1 MIGQTISHYQ
11 ILERLGSGGMGEVY
25 LARDTGPLDRRVAL
39 KFIRRER
46 DQDPMAQQRFLQ
58 EARAAAALDHPYLC
72 KIYEIGEEQ
81 GAPFI
86 AMEYVVGE
94 TLQDRLERKGF
105 GVEEGLIVAQEIL
118 EALHKAHSEGIV
130 HRDLK
135 PANVIVAPDGH
146 VKVMDFGLAKSFRK
160 EEAPT
165 ADAATAMTQPGERA
179 GTPLYMSPEQISA
192 HRVDHRSD
200 LFSFG
205 VLLYEILTGAHPFK
219 CDSTID
225 TTSAILS
232 HAPEPLASYGREAI
246 DLFAQK
252 DKVQTLLNRCL
263 QKHPDDRYQNAKVL
277 RRDLRDLI
285 LSVQVAKVDSQDPG
299 PAVTSDASQLGTSLS
314 ADTTGRESRPEG
326 GWWEQIRAP
335 RWIATAA
342 ALLLLAGFFWW
353 TTGDSPSS
361 LTRAPDFQEGNWLL
375 LSGFENRTGDSSLD
389 GILEHALERE
399 LGDSPFVRVVPRGR
413 IEDSLRLM
421 RKPPDTPI
429 DESLGIEVCL
439 RDGEIP
445 ALLTGRLE
453 TRGSAYSVSLQ
464 LVDPREGISLVGT
477 VEQAEEREELLEVAG
492 PLADWIRQSL
502 GEKLLQVRPAEKA
515 FQKVTTDSLRALKL
529 YSEAFPMAPRGPAE
543 ELYRQVINLDP
554 KFASAH
560 IMLAWCISNQGRPA
574 EEYLPHAQRAFELV
588 DSATDRERYFIRGSY
603 FQMTEQL
610 EKARHA
616 YEALIRLDPDHGWGK
631 NNLRKIYYEANQVR
645 DAVRM
650 RVKAADARPND
661 LRANRR
667 AVLDLAGQLGELDQ
681 AQVYS
686 ERAIGLL
693 PSQISHWVELQVAL
707 FPAREHWM
715 EGNVERALEIVEQV
729 STKLPP
735 ASSRSGLIDFN
746 LGTMHLDLGRL
757 REAREFLERAS
768 RDNDASVTVLT
779 LISQKPN
786 ELRTHLNR
794 LNNGHIIP
802 FQAILMA
809 RMGIRPDPS
818 KLPRGGS
825 ARFALDVVQGEIE
838 LAGGKQEA
846 GERLLQDALEPA
858 TKLAYHRGTFAL
870 AAESLAKLWSRQGKP
885 EQAIEVLEECTDE
898 KEKVRVAFS
907 LRWAPLWMRLRL
919 QLAGLHRQVGD
930 VTKAQ
935 VIEAELERMLA
946 VADRD
951 HPFLYQL
958 EQLRGK

>member
-25 LARDTGPLDRRVAL
+25 LAQDTGPLDRRVAL
-39 KFIRRER
+39 KFIGREN
-46 DQDPMAQQRFLQ
+46 QDPMAQQRFLQ

-72 KIYEIGEEQ
+72 KIYEIGEEE

-118 EALHKAHSEGIV
+118 EALNKAHSEGIV

-135 PANVIVAPDGH
+135 PANVMVAPDDH
-146 VKVMDFGLAKSFRK
+146 VKVMDFGLAKSFREK
-160 EEAPT
+160 EPPT
-165 ADAATAMTQPGERA
+165 ADAATAFMTQPGERA

-219 CDSTID
+219 GDSAIE

-232 HAPEPLASYGREAI
+232 HAPEPLTSYGREAI

-252 DKVQTLLNRCL
+252 DKLQTLLNGCL
-263 QKHPDDRYQNAKVL
+263 QKHPDDRYQNAEVL

-314 ADTTGRESRPEG
+314 AEAREKESRPGG
-326 GWWEQIRAP
+326 GWWEQLLVP

-361 LTRAPDFQEGNWLL
+361 PTRALDFQEGNWLL
-375 LSGFENRTGDSSLD
+375 LSGFENRTGDSSVD

-399 LGDSPFVRVVPRGR
+399 LGDSEFVRVVPRGR
-413 IEDSLRLM
+413 IEDTLRLM

-464 LVDPREGISLVGT
+464 LVDPREGTSLVGT
-477 VEQAEEREELLEVAG
+477 VEQAEEREELLEIAG
-492 PLADWIRQSL
+492 SLADWIRESL
-502 GEKLLQVRPAEKA
+502 GEKLLQVRPAEKEA

-529 YSEAFPMAPRGPAE
+529 YSEAFTMQPAGPAE

-574 EEYLPHAQRAFELV
+574 EEYVPHAQRPSSWWTQRPIG
-588 DSATDRERYFIRGSY
+588 SATSS
-603 FQMTEQL
+603 
-610 EKARHA
+610 
-616 YEALIRLDPDHGWGK
+616 
-631 NNLRKIYYEANQVR
+631 V
-645 DAVRM
+645 
-650 RVKAADARPND
+650 AAT
-661 LRANRR
+661 
-667 AVLDLAGQLGELDQ
+667 
-681 AQVYS
+681 S
-686 ERAIGLL
+686 I
-693 PSQISHWVELQVAL
+693 
-707 FPAREHWM
+707 
-715 EGNVERALEIVEQV
+715 
-729 STKLPP
+729 
-735 ASSRSGLIDFN
+735 
-746 LGTMHLDLGRL
+746 
-757 REAREFLERAS
+757 
-768 RDNDASVTVLT
+768 
-779 LISQKPN
+779 
-786 ELRTHLNR
+786 
-794 LNNGHIIP
+794 
-802 FQAILMA
+802 
-809 RMGIRPDPS
+809 
-818 KLPRGGS
+818 
-825 ARFALDVVQGEIE
+825 
-838 LAGGKQEA
+838 
-846 GERLLQDALEPA
+846 
-858 TKLAYHRGTFAL
+858 
-870 AAESLAKLWSRQGKP
+870 
-885 EQAIEVLEECTDE
+885 
-898 KEKVRVAFS
+898 
-907 LRWAPLWMRLRL
+907 
-919 QLAGLHRQVGD
+919 
-930 VTKAQ
+930 
-935 VIEAELERMLA
+935 
-946 VADRD
+946 
-951 HPFLYQL
+951 
-958 EQLRGK
+958 